1 MKTVNLLI
9 TILREGEDQSLIRMS
24 RWWGILVGGL
34 LVSGLVY
41 PAQAAVTTYPIT
53 GIQVVQPRVYQTNSQ
68 NGVGYHLT
76 VVRHQRAQLRVNL
89 HLKYHQ
95 HTQWTRTEQADIYR
109 NGRRQRFYYV
119 HNGRQ
124 RFYYVHNGRQQSG
137 WIAASQLRPA
147 NTASVQLRVPLI
159 DQLPELPTGC
169 EMTATTMM
177 LQYAGVNISK
187 EQFASQVPRSSNPNT
202 GFVGDPASAYGI
214 GLYIYPQGLLPTL
227 RHYLPSAEDFSGV
240 SLQRLKVQLAKG
252 HPVVAWV
259 QGLDGFASHTVTL
272 TGYTATT
279 VSYND
284 PWHGQHSR
292 MDNQAFEAMWQ
303 LNGRRA
309 LSY

>member
-1 MKTVNLLI
+1 MC
-9 TILREGEDQSLIRMS
+9 
-24 RWWGILVGGL
+24 WGVLMGGL
-34 LVSGLVY
+34 FAVGLTL
-41 PAQAAVTTYPIT
+41 PAKAATTYQIRA
-53 GIQVVQPRVYQTNSQ
+53 IQVVSPRVYQTNSQ

-76 VVRHQRAQLRVNL
+76 VLPNQRAQLRANL

-95 HTQWTRTEQADIYR
+95 RTQWTRTEQADIYR

-124 RFYYVHNGRQQSG
+124 QSG
-137 WIAASQLRPA
+137 WIAANQLKPA
-147 NTASVQLRVPLI
+147 STTSVQLRVPLI

-177 LQYAGVNISK
+177 LQYAGVKIDK
-187 EQFASQVPRSSNPNT
+187 EQFAARVPRSTNPNT
-202 GFVGDPASAYGI
+202 GFVGDPTLAYGI
-214 GLYIYPQGLLPTL
+214 GLYIYPKGLLPTL
-227 RHYLPSAEDFSGV
+227 RHYLPSAVDLSGV
-240 SLQRLKVQLAKG
+240 SLQRLKAQLAKG

-272 TGYTATT
+272 TGYSATT

-284 PWHGQHSR
+284 PWHGQHGQ
-292 MDNQAFEAMWQ
+292 MNNEAFETMWQ

>member
-1 MKTVNLLI
+1 MITSIIMKTVNLLI
-9 TILREGEDQSLIRMS
+9 TILREGEDQALIRMS
-24 RWWGILVGGL
+24 RWWWRILVGGV
-34 LVSGLVY
+34 LVSGVVY

-53 GIQVVQPRVYQTNSQ
+53 GIQVVQTRVYQTNSQ

-95 HTQWTRTEQADIYR
+95 HTQWARTEQADIYR
-109 NGRRQRFYYV
+109 NGHYQRFYYV
-119 HNGRQ
+119 HNG
-124 RFYYVHNGRQQSG
+124 HQQSG
-137 WIAASQLRPA
+137 WIAANQLKPA
-147 NTASVQLRVPLI
+147 STASVQLRVPLI

-177 LQYAGVNISK
+177 LQYAGVNINK
-187 EQFASQVPRSSNPNT
+187 EQFASHVPRSSNPNT

-214 GLYIYPQGLLPTL
+214 GLYIYPQGLLPTI
-227 RHYLPSAEDFSGV
+227 RHYLPSAVDLSGV
-240 SLQRLKVQLAKG
+240 GLQRLKAQLTKR

-272 TGYTATT
+272 TGYTTATIR
-279 VSYND
+279 YND
-284 PWHGQHSR
+284 PWRGQSGQ
-292 MDNQAFEAMWQ
+292 MDNQAFETMWQ